1 MIVSHKHRLIFTH
14 IPKNAGTSIRQ
25 WLMEHVPDAQEMPHN
40 PKRRVF
46 LVPHNPKHDTPHHVH
61 GHSDYTYF
69 AVVRNPYDR
78 LLSQYNFH
86 VERYQSYL
94 ANKRELK
101 AKTRKKFQD
110 TYAELQ
116 KGLSHWL
123 EMDYP
128 MADRKSKWYDY
139 RWCPQSIWTNERT
152 HVLLYE
158 NLTEDFR
165 WVQERVA
172 VDAPLETLNSTS
184 TSNDHSTMENR
195 VLLANHRELI
205 LSHLLVDFERFG
217 YAPDFNR

>member
-1 MIVSHKHRLIFTH
+1 MIVSHRHKLIFTH
-14 IPKNAGTSIRQ
+14 IPKNAGTSIGQ
-25 WLMEHVPDAQEMPHN
+25 WLSRHVPDSREMPN
-40 PKRRVF
+40 TI
-46 LVPHNPKHDTPHHVH
+46 KHDTPHHVL
-61 GHSDYTYF
+61 GHHDYSHF

-78 LLSQYNFH
+78 LLSQYRFH
-86 VERYQSYL
+86 LEKYEQYLGRKSQLRFKQS
-94 ANKRELK
+94 
-101 AKTRKKFQD
+101 FQD
-110 TYAELQ
+110 KYAELQ
-116 KGLSHWL
+116 KGFSHWL

-139 RWCPQSIWTNERT
+139 RWCPQSVWTNERT

-165 WVQERVA
+165 WVQERVE

-217 YAPDFNR
+217 YAPNFKRST

>member
-25 WLMEHVPDAQEMPHN
+25 WLVQHVPDAREMP
-40 PKRRVF
+40 RT
-46 LVPHNPKHDTPHHVH
+46 LKHDTPHHVH

-78 LLSQYNFH
+78 LLSHYNFH
-86 VERYQSYL
+86 IEKHAQYL
-94 ANKRELK
+94 G
-101 AKTRKKFQD
+101 RKSQLRFKQVFHD
-110 TYAELQ
+110 RYAELK
-116 KGLSHWL
+116 KGFGNWL
-123 EMDYP
+123 TDPHP

-139 RWCPQSIWTNERT
+139 RWCPQSVWTNERT

-165 WVQERVA
+165 WVQERVE

-184 TSNDHSTMENR
+184 GNNDHSTMENR
-195 VLLANHRELI
+195 VLLSVHRELI
-205 LSHLLVDFERFG
+205 LSYLLVDFERFG
-217 YAPDFNR
+217 YAPNFNR

>member
-1 MIVSHKHRLIFTH
+1 MIVSHEHKLIFTH

-25 WLMEHVPDAQEMPHN
+25 WFLEHVPDAESEQGI
-40 PKRRVF
+40 K
-46 LVPHNPKHDTPHHVH
+46 KHHTPHHVH
-61 GHSDYTYF
+61 TRHHNNYDYF

-86 VERYQSYL
+86 VEKHAQYL
-94 ANKRELK
+94 G
-101 AKTRKKFQD
+101 RKSQLRFKQVFHD
-110 TYAELQ
+110 RYAELK
-116 KGLSHWL
+116 KGFGNWL
-123 EMDYP
+123 TDPHP

-139 RWCPQSIWTNERT
+139 RWCPQSVWTNERT

-165 WVQERVA
+165 WVQERVE

-184 TSNDHSTMENR
+184 VNNDHSTMENR

>member
-14 IPKNAGTSIRQ
+14 IPKNAGTSIGQ
-25 WLMEHVPDAQEMPHN
+25 WLLEHVPDAQEMPDT
-40 PKRRVF
+40 
-46 LVPHNPKHDTPHHVH
+46 LKHHTPHHVH

-123 EMDYP
+123 EIDYP

-139 RWCPQSIWTNERT
+139 RWCPQSVWTNERT

>member
-139 RWCPQSIWTNERT
+139 RWCPQSVWTNERT

>member
-1 MIVSHKHRLIFTH
+1 
-14 IPKNAGTSIRQ
+14 
-25 WLMEHVPDAQEMPHN
+25 MEHVPDAQEMPHN
-40 PKRRVF
+40 
-46 LVPHNPKHDTPHHVH
+46 LKHDTPHHVH

-123 EMDYP
+123 EIDYP

-139 RWCPQSIWTNERT
+139 RWCPQSVWTNERT